1 MIKFYENKNVV
12 PIFPRHQLPDYED
25 LFGDVDS
32 TDDKFD
38 LQILDN
44 QEIDKFK
51 NKGGWFVK
59 KQLSSSYIKDV
70 KSDLEILEKIKKN
83 GTIYTNHHTKI
94 QK

>member
-1 MIKFYENKNVV
+1 MV

-25 LFGDVDS
+25 LFGDVL

-51 NKGGWFVK
+51 NKGIGLLK
-59 KQLSSSYIKDV
+59 KQLSSY
-70 KSDLEILEKIKKN
+70 
-83 GTIYTNHHTKI
+83 
-94 QK
+94 